1 MLAKSKFS
9 STKPTPL
16 LKPPPLD
23 FAQLIAHR
31 RACRMAQ
38 NTQMEANTNRFW
50 NLKNSIELEIA
61 YQEKQRMESHL
72 RLGNVAAHIS
82 HPIAAALVGRGNA
95 SGNAMDVDEE
105 EVVENG
111 LVKEMAQR
119 GGSKHTQTSTREAAE
134 ANGVPHMGRFN
145 SEEKAVA
152 RSGDTG
158 VANRLLYPAAVSS
171 RNVKVRARN
180 VETRKAFANTDNK
193 RAIVETIA
201 QIRGR

>member
-1 MLAKSKFS
+1 MLAKSKFP

-16 LKPPPLD
+16 RKPPPLD

-31 RACRMAQ
+31 RACRVAQ
-38 NTQMEANTNRFW
+38 NTQMEANNNHFW
-50 NLKNSIELEIA
+50 NLKNSIEMENA

-72 RLGNVAAHIS
+72 RLGNVPAYIS
-82 HPIAAALVGRGNA
+82 HPIAAGLVGRGPG
-95 SGNAMDVDEE
+95 GNAMDVDEE

-152 RSGDTG
+152 RSGETG